1 MREPIKFAL
10 LNIQGLATKSNNK
23 LESPEI
29 KSLFAENDILMFT
42 ESWGTVYTN
51 FNVSGFRYFNL
62 NRYEYKPNSKRASG
76 GIIIYVSERI
86 LKPDAKPLLLNDNDD
101 IIWLKFDET
110 NSIFSDCIYVCLCY
124 NVPQGTSRQGLIDVD
139 IFDRLLL
146 HIGQIKS
153 DATDADYKFLVCGDF
168 NARVGD
174 MNDFVLADESRYID
188 ALPDDYTSDT
198 EFQRVSEDETV
209 NENGHSLIDFCKHTG
224 LRIANGRIG
233 DDADTGKCTYV
244 GSAGSSLID
253 YVLVSENLFNCFSSF
268 MVMDPNI
275 LSDHCTINFELNIC
289 SMGDEMLENRK
300 GDSIRVKSKY
310 VWEKSKSNQYKQALS
325 SENTTESLQAIFS
338 NIDNNCTDEQV
349 EESIQSFVEVLDSV
363 CKPLFEKYIPEV
375 SQSQPKNT
383 FLYNENC
390 ENKKLLFLNRLNVYR
405 NNPNDE
411 NRQEMVNSRSSFKKS
426 VREFRLDCRKRKTQY
441 LLDNKYKN
449 AKEYWK
455 LLKNAQKHPE
465 SRSLSAQK
473 FGDYFKAIND
483 PNTAFYQADEDVIF
497 FNERYFQSEVQI
509 MFSELDEEISI
520 EEIKTAIKQLKNN
533 KSGGPDRLLNE
544 FFSCGIDVLPEY
556 LHKLFNVLFDKG
568 YFPSSWAEGHIIPIH
583 KKGSVDSPEN
593 YRGVTLL
600 STLGKLFTKIL
611 NSRLTEWAESYGV
624 YIEAQAGFRSKMG
637 TTDNI
642 FVLHGLITHLINE
655 GKKLYC
661 AFVDFR
667 KAFDF
672 VNRDILWYKL
682 IKIGVRG
689 KILNVMRGMYSS
701 VKSRVKYQNEL
712 SSEFECYLGV
722 RQGEC
727 LSPFLFSMYI
737 NDIEDEFYLH
747 GINGIEIDTI
757 KVFLL
762 LYADDITIF
771 AETAEGLQ
779 EGLNLLSNYCT
790 RWKLILNTDKTKVMV
805 FRKGGILPRNLKF
818 YYDETELEIV
828 SSFSYLGIIFSTGG
842 SFSNAQKTLA
852 GQAQKAVFK
861 LNSYLYN
868 FDTLTTRHI
877 LELFDKLVSPIL
889 NYGAEVWGFFKA
901 NQIERAHLQ
910 FCKRLLGVKKCTQNN
925 FIYGELGRLSYQ
937 KQRYFIIIKY
947 WLKIVNSEENKMIK
961 HVYNQ
966 MLLDL
971 ELDNR
976 RVNWASLVKKY
987 YQS

>member
-1 MREPIKFAL
+1 MI
-10 LNIQGLATKSNNK
+10 
-23 LESPEI
+23 
-29 KSLFAENDILMFT
+29 
-42 ESWGTVYTN
+42 
-51 FNVSGFRYFNL
+51 
-62 NRYEYKPNSKRASG
+62 
-76 GIIIYVSERI
+76 
-86 LKPDAKPLLLNDNDD
+86 
-101 IIWLKFDET
+101 
-110 NSIFSDCIYVCLCY
+110 
-124 NVPQGTSRQGLIDVD
+124 
-139 IFDRLLL
+139 
-146 HIGQIKS
+146 
-153 DATDADYKFLVCGDF
+153 
-168 NARVGD
+168 
-174 MNDFVLADESRYID
+174 
-188 ALPDDYTSDT
+188 
-198 EFQRVSEDETV
+198 
-209 NENGHSLIDFCKHTG
+209 
-224 LRIANGRIG
+224 
-233 DDADTGKCTYV
+233 
-244 GSAGSSLID
+244 
-253 YVLVSENLFNCFSSF
+253 
-268 MVMDPNI
+268 
-275 LSDHCTINFELNIC
+275 
-289 SMGDEMLENRK
+289 
-300 GDSIRVKSKY
+300 
-310 VWEKSKSNQYKQALS
+310 
-325 SENTTESLQAIFS
+325 
-338 NIDNNCTDEQV
+338 
-349 EESIQSFVEVLDSV
+349 
-363 CKPLFEKYIPEV
+363 
-375 SQSQPKNT
+375 
-383 FLYNENC
+383 
-390 ENKKLLFLNRLNVYR
+390 
-405 NNPNDE
+405 
-411 NRQEMVNSRSSFKKS
+411 
-426 VREFRLDCRKRKTQY
+426 
-441 LLDNKYKN
+441 
-449 AKEYWK
+449 
-455 LLKNAQKHPE
+455 
-465 SRSLSAQK
+465 
-473 FGDYFKAIND
+473 
-483 PNTAFYQADEDVIF
+483 
-497 FNERYFQSEVQI
+497 
-509 MFSELDEEISI
+509 
-520 EEIKTAIKQLKNN
+520 
-533 KSGGPDRLLNE
+533 

-611 NSRLTEWAESYGV
+611 NSRLTEWAENYGV

-672 VNRDILWYKL
+672 VNRDILWFKL

-762 LYADDITIF
+762 LYADNITIF

-925 FIYGELGRLSYQ
+925 FIYGELGRLPYQ

-976 RVNWASLVKKY
+976 RVNWASLVKKLLSELGFYEVWLQQNVGDHQMFLAIFKQRVRDSFIQTWNSELAESSMALFFRNTSDFGFKAYLNIVTVKKFRRALSRLRMSSHRLEVEMGRWKRPVKVAYGERKCRVCGVLEDEFHFLIECPIYVNLRAKYIKRY
-987 YQS
+987 YYISPSMYKLVELFSTNNNRDIQNLATYVYKAFDERNKTLYLRNT

>member
-1 MREPIKFAL
+1 M
-10 LNIQGLATKSNNK
+10 
-23 LESPEI
+23 
-29 KSLFAENDILMFT
+29 
-42 ESWGTVYTN
+42 
-51 FNVSGFRYFNL
+51 
-62 NRYEYKPNSKRASG
+62 
-76 GIIIYVSERI
+76 
-86 LKPDAKPLLLNDNDD
+86 
-101 IIWLKFDET
+101 
-110 NSIFSDCIYVCLCY
+110 
-124 NVPQGTSRQGLIDVD
+124 
-139 IFDRLLL
+139 
-146 HIGQIKS
+146 
-153 DATDADYKFLVCGDF
+153 
-168 NARVGD
+168 
-174 MNDFVLADESRYID
+174 
-188 ALPDDYTSDT
+188 
-198 EFQRVSEDETV
+198 
-209 NENGHSLIDFCKHTG
+209 
-224 LRIANGRIG
+224 
-233 DDADTGKCTYV
+233 
-244 GSAGSSLID
+244 
-253 YVLVSENLFNCFSSF
+253 
-268 MVMDPNI
+268 
-275 LSDHCTINFELNIC
+275 
-289 SMGDEMLENRK
+289 
-300 GDSIRVKSKY
+300 
-310 VWEKSKSNQYKQALS
+310 
-325 SENTTESLQAIFS
+325 
-338 NIDNNCTDEQV
+338 
-349 EESIQSFVEVLDSV
+349 
-363 CKPLFEKYIPEV
+363 
-375 SQSQPKNT
+375 
-383 FLYNENC
+383 
-390 ENKKLLFLNRLNVYR
+390 
-405 NNPNDE
+405 
-411 NRQEMVNSRSSFKKS
+411 
-426 VREFRLDCRKRKTQY
+426 
-441 LLDNKYKN
+441 
-449 AKEYWK
+449 
-455 LLKNAQKHPE
+455 
-465 SRSLSAQK
+465 
-473 FGDYFKAIND
+473 
-483 PNTAFYQADEDVIF
+483 
-497 FNERYFQSEVQI
+497 
-509 MFSELDEEISI
+509 
-520 EEIKTAIKQLKNN
+520 
-533 KSGGPDRLLNE
+533 
-544 FFSCGIDVLPEY
+544 
-556 LHKLFNVLFDKG
+556 
-568 YFPSSWAEGHIIPIH
+568 
-583 KKGSVDSPEN
+583 
-593 YRGVTLL
+593 
-600 STLGKLFTKIL
+600 GKLFTKIL
-611 NSRLTEWAESYGV
+611 NSRLTEWAENYGV

-672 VNRDILWYKL
+672 VNRDILWFKL

-712 SSEFECYLGV
+712 SSEFECYLKV

-727 LSPFLFSMYI
+727 LSPFLFSIYI

-925 FIYGELGRLSYQ
+925 FIYGELGRLPYQ

-976 RVNWASLVKKY
+976 RVNWASLVKKLLSELGFYEVWLQQNVGDHQMFLAIFKQRVRDSFIQTWNSELAESSMTLFFRNTSDFGFKAYLNIVTVKKFRRALSRLRMSSHRLEVEMGRWKRPVKVAYGERKCRVCGVLEDEFHFLIECPIYVNLRAKYIKRY
-987 YQS
+987 YYISPSMYKLVELFSTNNNRDIQNLATYVYKAFDERNKTLYIRNT